1 MGLKEQRAA
10 ELKAAQDIVDRV
22 KAAGRDLTDTEAQQ
36 IEDHLEK
43 ARGLQEQLGRQE
55 KSARLLDELSSGTEY
70 DQDGAPLP
78 SGEDG
83 GDEGRRIVLGR
94 KGYGAAVA
102 ERVMTARTVDGR
114 KALPT
119 DAVQAVPIVDT
130 GLLVAENRRPLTI
143 FDAIPAIVRPP
154 RYHYRR
160 AVGRSFAAGIVA
172 PGAEKPESDL
182 TLEEVDGRLEVFAHL
197 TPGVDEYVLA
207 DAPELARFIGDELGY
222 GLRLAVEEEV
232 VNGSGEVIEGDT
244 RHLTGLL
251 STTGTLDQ
259 EHRVDALTTIAAAAG
274 QLEGKGHAAS
284 AFILNPSDWLDLT
297 TARNSGGSFDFGAAV
312 DAAQR
317 RVWGVPVVTS
327 ETMPAGTAVG
337 FASDAVAITTDSI
350 GIQLRAG
357 AVGDDF
363 RRNRVRIRAEGRFG
377 LDVYRPAG
385 VVVAHL
391 TDTAGA

>member
-1 MGLKEQRAA
+1 MNIKKQRADA
-10 ELKAAQDIVDRV
+10 LKSAQSIVDGV
-22 KAAGRDLTDTEAQQ
+22 KAVGRDLTDGEAQQ
-36 IEDHLEK
+36 IEGYLEK
-43 ARGLQEQLGRQE
+43 ARGLSEQIKRGE
-55 KSARLLDELSSGTEY
+55 KHAQLLDDLLGDGEY
-70 DQDGAPLP
+70 DHDGRPILD
-78 SGEDG
+78 EDNA
-83 GDEGRRIVLGR
+83 GDSARIVLGR

-102 ERVMTARTVDGR
+102 DRVMTATTVDGR

-143 FDAIPAIVRPP
+143 FDAVPAIVRAP

-207 DAPELARFIGDELGY
+207 DAPELSRFIGDELGY
-222 GLRLAVEEEV
+222 GLRLAVEHEV
-232 VNGSGEVIEGDT
+232 VNGDGSTISGDT
-244 RHLTGLL
+244 KHLTGLL
-251 STTGTLDQ
+251 NTTGTLDQ
-259 EHRVDALTTIAAAAG
+259 EHRTDALTTIAAAAG

-284 AFILNPSDWLDLT
+284 AFILNPDDWLELT
-297 TARNSGGSFDFGAAV
+297 TARNAGGGFDFGAAV

-327 ETMPAGTAVG
+327 ETMPSGTAVG
-337 FASDAVAITTDSI
+337 FANDAVAITTDAT

-391 TDTAGA
+391 AA